1 VFPVKIELTIVA
13 LALSVAKKK
22 SLEDCTQGN
31 KKRREQGRVETRTA
45 LNENGAAS
53 NSGIIF
59 YEGAIVNRQQT
70 SSDVDRS
77 AQIPLV
83 VFEYAI
89 LNR

>member
-1 VFPVKIELTIVA
+1 VRTA
-13 LALSVAKKK
+13 RA
-22 SLEDCTQGN
+22 QGN
-31 KKRREQGRVETRTA
+31 KKSKGRRKVETRTA
-45 LNENGAAS
+45 LNENGTAS
-53 NSGIIF
+53 NCGIIF
-59 YEGAIVNRQQT
+59 YEGAIVNGQQT